1 MHETEL
7 MHLHVL
13 NYMHLHVLNYMHLHV
28 SNYMKNAKK
37 RFCHLQMRKTVL
49 YYMMF

>member
-1 MHETEL
+1 MHETERMHETEL
-7 MHLHVL
+7 MHLHA
-13 NYMHLHVLNYMHLHV
+13 LNYMHLHV

-37 RFCHLQMRKTVL
+37 RFCHLQMTKTVL